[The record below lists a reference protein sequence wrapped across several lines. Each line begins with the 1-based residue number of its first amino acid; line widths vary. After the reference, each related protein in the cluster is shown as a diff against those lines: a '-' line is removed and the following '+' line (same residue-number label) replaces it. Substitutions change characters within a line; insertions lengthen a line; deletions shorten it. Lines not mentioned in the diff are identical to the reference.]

1 MYFKMLKNIIPKISR
16 DDITNNTMQKMAIE
30 FIIKEGIR
38 L

>member
-16 DDITNNTMQKMAIE
+16 DDITNKTMQKMAIG
-30 FIIKEGIR
+30 FIIKEEIR